1 VDGIWAKGKEK
12 KRILMCEGG
21 GKAMPSKGP
30 LFDQSVLRSVSQR
43 KNIAIG

>member
-1 VDGIWAKGKEK
+1 MM
-12 KRILMCEGG
+12 REGG
-21 GKAMPSKGP
+21 EKAMPSKGA